1 MSSRLNN
8 LLTHIATKP
17 SDGDEARHLKQR
29 LALATL
35 ATQFT
40 MGMDRL
46 KVMALYMIHEMV
58 EGLEGRPS
66 TVRMLPSFVYKSDTT
81 NSSGIF
87 YALDLGGTNFRVLR
101 VCMQGG
107 KVVERLDSK
116 YVIPNSAL
124 MGNSDDLFGFIAK
137 SVKMMM
143 SEKAPDDLNK
153 ELPMGFTFS
162 FPCELKSISSGVLI
176 KWTKGFSTEG
186 VVGKD
191 VAQLLRESFR
201 KLGVKMNVAAVCNDT
216 IGTLIARYFA
226 DENAQVGV
234 IVGTGSNACYFER
247 SAAVTKDPT
256 VAAHG
261 DRMTA
266 INMECGNFDS
276 KYRYVLPITRYDE
289 LIDERSLNPDNQLQE
304 KIVSGMYLGEIA
316 RHMIVQLSEIGC
328 LTPELGKA
336 LSKPMSFETKYMGM
350 ITADQGPGLQFT
362 RRLIKKVS
370 GVDLTSAS
378 DLRVVREVCRLV
390 RNRSAQ
396 QAAVLTSAP
405 LLKTHVQGLATVAVD
420 GSVYEKMPSFQRL
433 YQDNLNAILG
443 KESNAKL
450 VLQKDGSG
458 IGATMIT
465 ALAVS
470 MK

>member
-1 MSSRLNN
+1 MM
-8 LLTHIATKP
+8 T
-17 SDGDEARHLKQR
+17 E
-29 LALATL
+29 
-35 ATQFT
+35 
-40 MGMDRL
+40 
-46 KVMALYMIHEMV
+46 KV
-58 EGLEGRPS
+58 
-66 TVRMLPSFVYKSDTT
+66 
-81 NSSGIF
+81 
-87 YALDLGGTNFRVLR
+87 
-101 VCMQGG
+101 
-107 KVVERLDSK
+107 
-116 YVIPNSAL
+116 PN
-124 MGNSDDLFGFIAK
+124 DIK
-137 SVKMMM
+137 
-143 SEKAPDDLNK
+143 K

-162 FPCELKSISSGVLI
+162 FPCDLKSIDSGVLI

-201 KLGVKMNVAAVCNDT
+201 KVGIKMNVEAVCNDT
-216 IGTLIARYFA
+216 VGTLIARYFV

-247 SAAVTKDPT
+247 SAAVTKNPA

-289 LIDERSLNPDNQLQE
+289 MIDEKSINPNNQLQE

-316 RHMIVQLSEIGC
+316 RYMIVQLSEIGC
-328 LTPELGKA
+328 LTPDLAKA
-336 LSKPMSFETKYMGM
+336 MSKRMSFETKYMGM

-362 RRLIKKVS
+362 RRLMKKAT
-370 GVDLTSAS
+370 GVDITDIS
-378 DLRVVREVCRLV
+378 DLKVVRDVCRLV

-396 QAAVLTSAP
+396 QAAMLTSAP
-405 LLKTHVQGLATVAVD
+405 LLKTRVQGLATVAVD

-433 YQDNLNAILG
+433 YQDNVNAILG
-443 KESNAKL
+443 REAKSTL

-458 IGATMIT
+458 MGATMIT